1 MRSVQFECLRPDEIL
16 EEQKNKSIVYLPIG
30 PLEWHGPA
38 MPFGTDP
45 LAATE
50 VARRA
55 AAITGGVV
63 IPTLYCG
70 TERERSTQLLE
81 DAGFSDTGIYIKGMD
96 VPQNSMASFYTP
108 EEIFGVIVREYLRL
122 LVKQGY
128 KLIVIVN
135 GHGATG
141 QIQTLNRLAI
151 EFSNETQSRV
161 INVMGIAP
169 YDPADEDFGHA
180 TRLETSIQMALF
192 PQNVALYKLPPKPKK
207 LKSSEWGIMDGYT
220 FAGNP
225 PEDKCVVFD
234 PRDATVEM
242 GEKYLEASA
251 GYVARTA
258 SAIYEAL

>member
-30 PLEWHGPA
+30 PLEWHGPCHA
-38 MPFGTDP
+38 IRNRSACCNGSS
-45 LAATE
+45 
-50 VARRA
+50 RRA

-169 YDPADEDFGHA
+169 YDPADEDLDMQRVWKRRFRWHFSLRML
-180 TRLETSIQMALF
+180 RLIS
-192 PQNVALYKLPPKPKK
+192 YLPNR
-207 LKSSEWGIMDGYT
+207 KS
-220 FAGNP
+220 
-225 PEDKCVVFD
+225 
-234 PRDATVEM
+234 
-242 GEKYLEASA
+242 
-251 GYVARTA
+251 
-258 SAIYEAL
+258 

>member
-108 EEIFGVIVREYLRL
+108 EEI
-122 LVKQGY
+122 
-128 KLIVIVN
+128 
-135 GHGATG
+135 
-141 QIQTLNRLAI
+141 
-151 EFSNETQSRV
+151 
-161 INVMGIAP
+161 
-169 YDPADEDFGHA
+169 
-180 TRLETSIQMALF
+180 
-192 PQNVALYKLPPKPKK
+192 
-207 LKSSEWGIMDGYT
+207 
-220 FAGNP
+220 
-225 PEDKCVVFD
+225 
-234 PRDATVEM
+234 
-242 GEKYLEASA
+242 
-251 GYVARTA
+251 
-258 SAIYEAL
+258 